1 MIAGESMHEIPHHQ
15 RIGRAGEVVG
25 GGVGAPGMGLA
36 DALALVALIPLA
48 PALLWAL
55 SIAAAVLG

>member
-1 MIAGESMHEIPHHQ
+1 MSRETVHGSASRGC
-15 RIGRAGEVVG
+15 RA
-25 GGVGAPGMGLA
+25 LA
-36 DALALVALIPLA
+36 DAQRDKVEAFALVALIPLI

>member
-1 MIAGESMHEIPHHQ
+1 
-15 RIGRAGEVVG
+15 
-25 GGVGAPGMGLA
+25 MGLA

-48 PALLWAL
+48 PAALGAL

>member
-1 MIAGESMHEIPHHQ
+1 M
-15 RIGRAGEVVG
+15 
-25 GGVGAPGMGLA
+25 GAPGMGLA
-36 DALALVALIPLA
+36 DALALVALIPLI